1 MILHPGILALL
12 VSSLLI
18 GGMVLYSAICGVG
31 ILRGWDINSGSD
43 RQLFLERKTY
53 LISTILGYF
62 LAFQLVSLFLFIY
75 SADSICPLFVGAM
88 CAVGTLSLNAYGY
101 PVLFCKIA
109 NFILAGL
116 WLILN
121 HVDSR
126 GYDYPLLK
134 TKYRILLLMTPFVIG
149 EAVLQGFYFLS
160 LTPNVITSCCG
171 SLFGTGTTSLA
182 SEIANLP
189 AFPTMAAFYSVT
201 ALTVVCG
208 ILFYRTGK
216 AGLLFAGL
224 SGTTFIV
231 AIISVISF
239 ISLYFYE
246 LPTHHCPFCILQ
258 QEYGYVGYPLY
269 ILLLAGTVAGL
280 GAGLITPFRKI
291 PSLAA
296 TLPPLQRHLTLFS
309 IASFIL
315 FTAIASWPIIFSSF
329 RLDG

>member
-171 SLFGTGTTSLA
+171 SLFGAGTTSLA

>member
-18 GGMVLYSAICGVG
+18 SGMVLYSATCGIG
-31 ILRGWDINSGSD
+31 ILRGWDINSGSE

-62 LAFQLVSLFLFIY
+62 LAFQLISLFLFVY
-75 SADSICPLFVGAM
+75 TADSICPLFVGAM

-101 PVLFCKIA
+101 PVLFCKTA

-134 TKYRILLLMTPFVIG
+134 TKYRLLLLLAPFVLG
-149 EAVLQGFYFLS
+149 EAALQGFYFLS

-171 SLFGTGTTSLA
+171 SLFGAGTTSLA
-182 SEIANLP
+182 SEMATLP
-189 AFPTMAAFYSVT
+189 AFPMMAVFYSVT
-201 ALTVVCG
+201 ALTVVRG

-258 QEYGYVGYPLY
+258 QGYGYVGYPLY
-269 ILLLAGTVAGL
+269 ILLLVGTVSGL
-280 GAGLITPFRKI
+280 GAGLLTPFRKI

-296 TLPPLQRHLTLFS
+296 TLPPLQKSLALS
-309 IASFIL
+309 SVISFLI
-315 FTAIASWPIIFSSF
+315 FTAISSWPIVFSSF
-329 RLDG
+329 TLEG